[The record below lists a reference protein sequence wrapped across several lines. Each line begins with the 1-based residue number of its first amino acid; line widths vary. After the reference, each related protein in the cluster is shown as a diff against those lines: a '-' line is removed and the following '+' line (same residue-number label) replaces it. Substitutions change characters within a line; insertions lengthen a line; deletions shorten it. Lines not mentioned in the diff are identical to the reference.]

1 MTQNEL
7 IRSAGRAAAFGVGA
21 AAATYAAYVG
31 TTWLRYGN
39 ARPAVGHERDSLLDS
54 IMPTYEVAERHR
66 VFVHAPADVTFAVS
80 CSIDLDRS
88 AIVRAIFK
96 GRELVLGGRSQT
108 ESQPTGLLA
117 AMTGAGWGVL
127 TEVPNRE
134 IVMGSV
140 TGEQEVLSFD
150 PFDSFAHIDKAFAA
164 WGGIYA
170 SHPDLGKAQAQIT
183 GALVS
188 QRTIVAVRR
197 DDLSYRPDRI
207 DLSKA
212 RFLRVLEVRLHP
224 GHEGQFAEAFQKLGA
239 AYEKTDSDLP
249 WVVYQVNVGMPSPT
263 FFAFVPM
270 KTLAQNDDLLNR
282 RDRLREAEGDAA
294 ERMQQIAREAYVHTE
309 SNLYAVSPEK
319 SHVSKEFAAGD
330 PKFWTPKVQAPVEA
344 TVRKSK
350 AKQ

>member
-1 MTQNEL
+1 MTMARPLAMAAVFAL
-7 IRSAGRAAAFGVGA
+7 ICVARATGQTKDPTNSGAAPPKLVMLVYQRFSSNKTAESGKALA
-21 AAATYAAYVG
+21 AAARVCA
-31 TTWLRYGN
+31 N
-39 ARPAVGHERDSLLDS
+39 LD
-54 IMPTYEVAERHR
+54 
-66 VFVHAPADVTFAVS
+66 
-80 CSIDLDRS
+80 
-88 AIVRAIFK
+88 
-96 GRELVLGGRSQT
+96 
-108 ESQPTGLLA
+108 
-117 AMTGAGWGVL
+117 
-127 TEVPNRE
+127 VPNSW
-134 IVMGSV
+134 IVMDSV

-188 QRTIVAVRR
+188 QRTIVAVSR